1 MSSSRVEN
9 IFIRYSS
16 ALRGF
21 ISKRLSSDIESEDML
36 HDVFY
41 KFIVS
46 DGEDESIENVSA
58 WLYRVARNM
67 VVDSSRKKREES
79 MPYIAKVSG
88 GELLEIPLSELLSTE
103 GDTPET
109 ELVNSLIREELML
122 ALEELPA
129 KQRAVFELNELQGFS
144 FKEISEASAE
154 PINTLISQKRYAV
167 QHLRRRLAELYCDVI
182 EG

>member
-1 MSSSRVEN
+1 MSNSRTEN
-9 IFIRYSS
+9 IFKRYSA

-21 ISKRLSSDIESEDML
+21 IKKQLSSDEESEDML
-36 HDVFY
+36 HDIFY
-41 KFIVS
+41 KFIVA

-67 VVDSSRKKREES
+67 IVDSSRKKREES
-79 MPYIAKVSG
+79 MPYVAKFSG
-88 GELLEIPLSELLSTE
+88 DEISEIPLSELLLVE
-103 GDTPET
+103 GDTPESQ
-109 ELVNSLIREELML
+109 LVNSLIREELTL

-144 FKEISEASAE
+144 FKEISEATSE

-167 QHLRRRLAELYCDVI
+167 QHLRRRLAELYGDVV